1 MIFRARLIFACMLRT
16 ASWVESGLAYAVGA
30 LCEPSPA
37 MGLFRPKT
45 RLAHDPRPGE
55 GLQPRSKNKSGPE
68 YSDTAIGNG
77 TIPAVTRL
85 PGGPGLPI
93 TDYHAAGAAG
103 RDGFYTVNLDSPEKR
118 SPSFTEAELVTPRG
132 SLTAWLP
139 SAFTK
144 AAAQPSGLPH
154 TNPSAAQHD
163 EQPHTPRTPR
173 KAGGLG
179 DPLRWQPEAGGTPRS
194 VQVTSS
200 HSSVL

>member
-1 MIFRARLIFACMLRT
+1 MAGERV
-16 ASWVESGLAYAVGA
+16 VEA
-30 LCEPSPA
+30 LCAPNQT

-45 RLAHDPRPGE
+45 RLSRDPRPGE
-55 GLQPRSKNKSGPE
+55 GLQPRSKSVSGLGYP
-68 YSDTAIGNG
+68 DTALRSG

-93 TDYHAAGAAG
+93 TNGDGDYHAAGPAG

-144 AAAQPSGLPH
+144 PAAQPSGLPRPS
-154 TNPSAAQHD
+154 PSAAPQD

-173 KAGGLG
+173 TPGGLG
-179 DPLRWQPEAGGTPRS
+179 DPSRWQPEAGGTPKS
-194 VQVTSS
+194 VQVTGSPA
-200 HSSVL
+200 SVLEHCYA